1 MRDIDMIKCRTEISK
16 EFRFEAAHRLPFVP
30 AGHKCGRI
38 HGHSFSATV
47 TIAGAVDEKL
57 GWVMDFADLREIV
70 EPFID
75 EMDHNYLNDI
85 KGLENPTSEN
95 VALWLVHKI
104 SPLMRNVHLRSIT
117 VSETCESS
125 CTVYVES

>member
-1 MRDIDMIKCRTEISK
+1 MIKCRTEISK

-38 HGHSFSATV
+38 HGHSFAARI
-47 TIAGAVDEKL
+47 TITGPLDEKL
-57 GWVMDFADLREIV
+57 GWLMDYADLKEIV
-70 EPFID
+70 EPFIAM
-75 EMDHNYLNDI
+75 MDHNYLNDI

-104 SPLMRNVHLRSIT
+104 GPLLQGPRLSSVTL
-117 VSETCESS
+117 SETCESS
-125 CTVYVES
+125 CTVHVE